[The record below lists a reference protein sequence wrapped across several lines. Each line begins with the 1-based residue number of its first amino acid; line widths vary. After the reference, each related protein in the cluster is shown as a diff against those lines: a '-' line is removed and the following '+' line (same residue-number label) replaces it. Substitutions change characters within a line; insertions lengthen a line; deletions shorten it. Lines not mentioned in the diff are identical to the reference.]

1 MSSVEEWGEDSCISS
16 ITFLD
21 VRIEQGSVQ
30 CETKR
35 IESFNGYV
43 KKQMT
48 SISVFLFPL
57 LILSVDFLR
66 HGEDL
71 VGDDFESCRKHFSPF
86 LRIPSAQ

>member
-21 VRIEQGSVQ
+21 VRREQGSVHDKM
-30 CETKR
+30 KR

-57 LILSVDFLR
+57 LILPVYFLC
-66 HGEDL
+66 HSKDL
-71 VGDDFESCRKHFSPF
+71 VGDDFESCGGHASPF